1 MDSSVRAVE
10 KLLGYRFQNKKL
22 LEEALTHSSYIDSE
36 SYERLEFFGDAAL
49 GLAISKYLF
58 IIYPEIDPGQL
69 TLLRTVNISTER
81 FARVAVRHRLYSY
94 VQRRNVAALDGK
106 VRDFTEA
113 VQQEDDTN
121 VYGGDVRAPKILA
134 DIVESLA
141 AAVYIDCDYD
151 LNILWGVRATT
162 TTGDDAFELCQK
174 ERKRLDIRNRKKGK
188 TNITSVCVDGKFIAS
203 GRADQTKQAKLN
215 AAKAALKKLSY
226 STISDEMKGAKQKLQ
241 ELCGKKKWPKPSY
254 RIERESGPDHKKRFI
269 CSVQIETTEAVLSVE
284 GDEKWR
290 VKNAEAS
297 AASMMLQHLLET
309 RHT

>member
-141 AAVYIDCDYD
+141 AAVFRYFLEPIVTLDV
-151 LNILWGVRATT
+151 LQQQPQPVTML
-162 TTGDDAFELCQK
+162 FELCQK